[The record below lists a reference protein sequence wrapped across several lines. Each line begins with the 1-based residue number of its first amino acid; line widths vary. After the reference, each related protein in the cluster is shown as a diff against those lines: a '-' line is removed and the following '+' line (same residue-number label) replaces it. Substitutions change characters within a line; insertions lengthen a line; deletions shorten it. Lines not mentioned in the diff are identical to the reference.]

1 MRKRILI
8 VGSSELDFPISWL
21 QCMRKHLLIEMKKCT
36 WYAGIIIVVAWMVA
50 IISLLEVCVFL
61 DNERVQ
67 RSIENY
73 NNGICREC
81 GEALEY
87 RGSSRNQHSRYD
99 YYICPNGHVVE
110 VCKG

>member
-1 MRKRILI
+1 MN
-8 VGSSELDFPISWL
+8 
-21 QCMRKHLLIEMKKCT
+21 KCT
-36 WYAGIIIVVAWMVA
+36 WYVGIIIVVAWMVA
-50 IISLLEVCVFL
+50 IISLLGVCVFL

-67 RSIENY
+67 RGIENY

>member
-1 MRKRILI
+1 MRKY
-8 VGSSELDFPISWL
+8 
-21 QCMRKHLLIEMKKCT
+21 T
-36 WYAGIIIVVAWMVA
+36 WYVGMIIVVAWTVMLT
-50 IISLLEVCVFL
+50 SLPIVCTFIY
-61 DNERVQ
+61 DETIQ
-67 RSIENY
+67 RGIENY

-81 GEALEY
+81 GEELEY

>member
-1 MRKRILI
+1 MRKY
-8 VGSSELDFPISWL
+8 
-21 QCMRKHLLIEMKKCT
+21 T
-36 WYAGIIIVVAWMVA
+36 WYVGMIIVVAWTVMLT
-50 IISLLEVCVFL
+50 SLPIVCAFIY
-61 DNERVQ
+61 DETIQ
-67 RSIENY
+67 RGIENY

-81 GEALEY
+81 GEELEY

>member
-1 MRKRILI
+1 
-8 VGSSELDFPISWL
+8 
-21 QCMRKHLLIEMKKCT
+21 MKKCT
-36 WYAGIIIVVAWMVA
+36 RYAGIIIVVVWMVA
-50 IISLLEVCVFL
+50 ITSLLGTCVFL

-67 RSIENY
+67 IGIENY

-99 YYICPNGHVVE
+99 YYICLYGHVVE
-110 VCKG
+110 VCNG

>member
-1 MRKRILI
+1 
-8 VGSSELDFPISWL
+8 
-21 QCMRKHLLIEMKKCT
+21 MKKCT
-36 WYAGIIIVVAWMVA
+36 WYAEIIIVVAWMVA
-50 IISLLEVCVFL
+50 IISLLGVCVFL

-67 RSIENY
+67 RGIENY

-81 GEALEY
+81 GESLEY
-87 RGSSRNQHSRYD
+87 RGSSRSKGCRYD

>member
-1 MRKRILI
+1 
-8 VGSSELDFPISWL
+8 
-21 QCMRKHLLIEMKKCT
+21 MKKCT
-36 WYAGIIIVVAWMVA
+36 WYAGMIIVVAWVVMLV
-50 IISLLEVCVFL
+50 SLPIVCAFIY
-61 DNERVQ
+61 DETVQ
-67 RSIENY
+67 RGIENY

-81 GEALEY
+81 GEKLEY